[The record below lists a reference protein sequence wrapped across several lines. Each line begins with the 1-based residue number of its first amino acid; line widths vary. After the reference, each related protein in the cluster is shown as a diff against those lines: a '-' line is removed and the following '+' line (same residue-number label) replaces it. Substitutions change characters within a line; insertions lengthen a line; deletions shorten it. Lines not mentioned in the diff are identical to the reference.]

1 MTDWILALLLILTA
15 VTATVVALTREPG
28 RQAVVL
34 SAYGILLGMVMLAL
48 AAPDVALSQIGV
60 GTAAVPLIVVLALTR
75 SERAVRDHEAAA
87 GERSD
92 ERAGERPDERPA
104 QPSDRGDERR

>member
-87 GERSD
+87 GERPD
-92 ERAGERPDERPA
+92 ERPDERPA